1 MNPFTCLMVI
11 VYSVVTSESIQDS
24 ADIKC
29 KHTTE
34 DDTYIYIIHVNIKYT
49 KSKRLCGSMN
59 MNMNE
64 NLMDVNHL
72 CVWN

>member
-34 DDTYIYIIHVNIKYT
+34 DDTYIYIYNT
-49 KSKRLCGSMN
+49 C
-59 MNMNE
+59 
-64 NLMDVNHL
+64 
-72 CVWN
+72 